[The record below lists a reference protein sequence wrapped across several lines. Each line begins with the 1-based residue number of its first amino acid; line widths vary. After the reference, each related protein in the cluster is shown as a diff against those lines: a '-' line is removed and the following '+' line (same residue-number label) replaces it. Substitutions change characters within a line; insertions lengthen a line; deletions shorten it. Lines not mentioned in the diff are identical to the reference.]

1 MSDADFDC
9 DKSKVKVPKNQLL
22 EAIIAEGKNLT
33 QSFICFVEVADVVT
47 ILNAS

>member
-33 QSFICFVEVADVVT
+33 QSFICLTNHKIQKFE
-47 ILNAS
+47 